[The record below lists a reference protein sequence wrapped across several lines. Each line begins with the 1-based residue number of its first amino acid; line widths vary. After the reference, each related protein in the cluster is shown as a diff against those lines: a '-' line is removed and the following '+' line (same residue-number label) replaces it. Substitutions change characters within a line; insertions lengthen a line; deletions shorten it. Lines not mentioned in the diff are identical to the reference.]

1 MSRAWPVIAL
11 AVAAVLASTGCD
23 RRAVAPA
30 GDLPPA
36 YTRDKILDPKLA
48 EVARAF
54 TAWAGEQKV
63 QAGAVFG
70 RVEVLPPA
78 PTLLPYGIGT
88 YQKQLRLPAILI
100 TGPGWRVAGC
110 ATIARRWPPVRS
122 RSFPGSWNRAPA
134 RPPCGRRSRSR
145 RRRGWNCAGSTTWS
159 RGGSSCME
167 KTSEPR
173 HHRGIVKGALADLL
187 VLRPAFALA
196 AVWLTTAGHTASFRE
211 MNAARGWV
219 TAEGYSLH
227 SIYLLAITLT
237 LLAAPRLARWSGS
250 YPLVVAGLTMLG
262 AGSLVNGV
270 LPHAPPELLVLG
282 RVLAGIGAGL
292 VIRSAPRILPAGQ
305 EGRVAWAGIVLPAAG
320 PVVIALAVE
329 WSPWWSWQGG
339 FLFEVVLALLSL
351 ALVLSIADPPD
362 LDRDSPPGPVER
374 LGYLP
379 AAVVA
384 ALSVWYVMHWGQL
397 HGWLEGPDI
406 TAAMIVG
413 SVALS
418 VLLWIV
424 WPGLDPG
431 TLREGLPRLGLIAY
445 GGFVQYFNSLD
456 MGVYGGLLV
465 NFSPWMRSWLIWSLT
480 IGSTAALALG
490 RIVWQKR
497 SPGFA
502 GAALGLLV
510 LAGGMSLS
518 HHNTMN
524 WPFWS
529 LLNTVEFNWFAAPQH
544 WQLAPPRFLMGFGS
558 GMVLLAMTTR
568 TSPEPLR
575 EARIRPLL
583 QVAQFAGG
591 TLSVGVLVTVL
602 LAVHQLQY
610 SYVADRGFIQAVE
623 RGDRNSRLAA
633 HVATAGAGAAARQA
647 EALEFRAVNYEA
659 DNLVFATIYGGF
671 LVASLVLAVVCGVY
685 SLLRYLSSPSSSPAE
700 RP

>member
-1 MSRAWPVIAL
+1 
-11 AVAAVLASTGCD
+11 
-23 RRAVAPA
+23 
-30 GDLPPA
+30 
-36 YTRDKILDPKLA
+36 
-48 EVARAF
+48 
-54 TAWAGEQKV
+54 
-63 QAGAVFG
+63 
-70 RVEVLPPA
+70 
-78 PTLLPYGIGT
+78 
-88 YQKQLRLPAILI
+88 
-100 TGPGWRVAGC
+100 
-110 ATIARRWPPVRS
+110 
-122 RSFPGSWNRAPA
+122 
-134 RPPCGRRSRSR
+134 
-145 RRRGWNCAGSTTWS
+145 
-159 RGGSSCME
+159 
-167 KTSEPR
+167 
-173 HHRGIVKGALADLL
+173 
-187 VLRPAFALA
+187 
-196 AVWLTTAGHTASFRE
+196 
-211 MNAARGWV
+211 
-219 TAEGYSLH
+219 
-227 SIYLLAITLT
+227 
-237 LLAAPRLARWSGS
+237 
-250 YPLVVAGLTMLG
+250 MLG
-262 AGSLVNGV
+262 AGSLVNGA
-270 LPHAPPELLVLG
+270 LPHAPRELLGLG

-305 EGRVAWAGIVLPAAG
+305 EDRIAWAGIVLPAAG

-362 LDRDSPPGPVER
+362 LDRDSPPGPVEP

-431 TLREGLPRLGLIAY
+431 TLREGLPRLGLITY

-480 IGSTAALALG
+480 LGSTAALALG

-497 SPGFA
+497 SPDFA
-502 GAALGLLV
+502 GAVLGLLV

-518 HHNTMN
+518 HRNTMN

-544 WQLAPPRFLMGFGS
+544 RELALPRFLMGFGS
-558 GMVLLAMTTR
+558 GMVLLAMTTC
-568 TSPEPLR
+568 TSCEPLR

-583 QVAQFAGG
+583 RVAQFAGG

-602 LAVHQLQY
+602 LAAHQLHY

-623 RGDRNSRLAA
+623 RADRNSRLAA

-647 EALEFRAVNYEA
+647 EALEFRAVNYGA
-659 DNLVFATIYGGF
+659 DNLVFAAIYGGF
-671 LVASLVLAVVCGVY
+671 LVASLVLAVVCGAIHCCGT
-685 SLLRYLSSPSSSPAE
+685 SRRRRLHLPSERSRCLGRARSSTHLLSGVRRFPPLRFHRQIAWLPHLCINEPNASVSRLSILNAPCS
-700 RP
+700 

>member
-1 MSRAWPVIAL
+1 
-11 AVAAVLASTGCD
+11 
-23 RRAVAPA
+23 
-30 GDLPPA
+30 
-36 YTRDKILDPKLA
+36 
-48 EVARAF
+48 
-54 TAWAGEQKV
+54 
-63 QAGAVFG
+63 
-70 RVEVLPPA
+70 
-78 PTLLPYGIGT
+78 
-88 YQKQLRLPAILI
+88 
-100 TGPGWRVAGC
+100 
-110 ATIARRWPPVRS
+110 
-122 RSFPGSWNRAPA
+122 
-134 RPPCGRRSRSR
+134 
-145 RRRGWNCAGSTTWS
+145 
-159 RGGSSCME
+159 ME
-167 KTSEPR
+167 KTGEPR
-173 HHRGIVKGALADLL
+173 QHHGIFRRALADLL
-187 VLRPAFALA
+187 VLRPAFAFA

-211 MNAARGWV
+211 MTAAHGWV
-219 TAEGYSLH
+219 TAESYSLH

-237 LLAAPRLARWSGS
+237 LLAAPRLARWGGS

-270 LPHAPPELLVLG
+270 LINAPPELFVLG
-282 RVLAGIGAGL
+282 RVIAGIGAGL
-292 VIRSAPRILPAGQ
+292 VIRSAPRILPSGQ

-339 FLFEVVLALLSL
+339 YLFEVVLAFLSL
-351 ALVLSIADPPD
+351 AIVLSMADYPD
-362 LDRDSPPGPVER
+362 LDRDFPQGPVER
-374 LGYLP
+374 LDYLP

-406 TAAMIVG
+406 TAAIIVG
-413 SVALS
+413 SVALA

-424 WPGLDPG
+424 WPGLDPL

-490 RIVWQKR
+490 RIVWRKR

-524 WPFWS
+524 WPFWRV
-529 LLNTVEFNWFAAPQH
+529 LNTVEFNWFAAPQH

-568 TSPEPLR
+568 TSREPNR

-602 LAVHQLQY
+602 LAVHQIQY
-610 SYVADRGFIQAVE
+610 SYVADRGFIQAAEV
-623 RGDRNSRLAA
+623 GDRNSRLAA
-633 HVATAGAGAAARQA
+633 HIAAAGAGAAVRQS
-647 EALEFRAVNYEA
+647 EALQFQAVNYQA
-659 DNLVFATIYGGF
+659 DNLVFASIYGGF
-671 LVASLVLAVVCGVY
+671 LVASLVLAAVCGAY
-685 SLLRYLSSPSSSPAE
+685 SLLRYLSSPSTSPGE
-700 RP
+700 RT